1 MQQQTQVSGESREV
15 AHPSGEPEGS
25 TAGEEAGRLLPLTTT
40 SDLLL
45 QACSVLGPGPQG
57 E

>member
-15 AHPSGEPEGS
+15 AQPSGEPEGP